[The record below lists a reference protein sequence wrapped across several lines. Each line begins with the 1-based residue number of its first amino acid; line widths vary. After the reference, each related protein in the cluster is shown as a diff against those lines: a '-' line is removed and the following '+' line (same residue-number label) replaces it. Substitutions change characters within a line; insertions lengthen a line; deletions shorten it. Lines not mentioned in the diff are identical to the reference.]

1 MWAAKLCGKG
11 SGMEG
16 EKRVVLASSQEKPD
30 PQGRALL
37 HAGSGLSP
45 EASAVTEAE

>member
-16 EKRVVLASSQEKPD
+16 EKRVVLASSQEKLRESSGTGP
-30 PQGRALL
+30 PPCRLRVEPGGL
-37 HAGSGLSP
+37 GSH
-45 EASAVTEAE
+45 